1 MADIKVPTGPALVTI
16 PNVEL
21 AQAGTW
27 RLSSGEAVITREDLA
42 AAVGAI
48 DCPAVRSPVLKL
60 GHTDSRFDGEPAV
73 GWVGAM
79 ALAEDGETVVG
90 DYRGVPAWL
99 GAVMASAYPDRSIE
113 ATRNFRCQI
122 GHTHPMVIT
131 AVALLG
137 VTAPGIGTLA
147 SLQDIADLY
156 QVAASA
162 HGDGEQL
169 TSTIKGGRMPAP
181 EPEPGPTTV
190 TAAATSETVRRAYYE
205 QAGYDRWICEMQLD
219 PDLQL
224 IVMDDASGGYFRV
237 PVVVDGDEVTFAEAV
252 PVAVEYIDKPK
263 KVAASSLVFASR
275 AESVLIA
282 EAATPPAVEP
292 TTADQSA
299 SALTAEQHLAIDELI
314 DSHRW
319 QDIDRTAL
327 TAEQWQALLDRAG
340 RGIPEPAATTTTQ
353 TPVAAAA
360 SGLTEET
367 EVTGMD
373 FSDEQLAALRV
384 KLGLPEDAT
393 IDPAALVDG
402 IDKLAASD
410 GSPTKTRHMPGTIT
424 VDREVWDGMHKR
436 IQKLE
441 EIRAQQAET
450 ERDRT
455 LAAAVTDGKFAPSR
469 VEHWRRL
476 WEADPQGTR
485 DVLATLTA
493 GTVPTAD
500 YGVPGGEDA
509 ALQSEFEHIFAPR
522 GN

>member
-1 MADIKVPTGPALVTI
+1 MADISVPVGPALVTI

-27 RLSSGEAVITREDLA
+27 RLSSGEATITREDLA
-42 AAVGAI
+42 AAIAAL
-48 DCPAVRSPVLKL
+48 DCPAIGNPILKL
-60 GHTDSRFDGEPAV
+60 GHTDPRFDGEPGV
-73 GWVGAM
+73 GWVGGM
-79 ALAEDGETVVG
+79 ALKDDGGTLVG
-90 DYRGVPAWL
+90 NYRAMPAWL
-99 GAVMASAYPDRSIE
+99 AAKDEDGNRVLTSAYPNRSIE
-113 ATRNFRCQI
+113 ATRKFRCQI
-122 GHTHPMVIT
+122 GHVHDFVLT

-137 VTAPGIGTLA
+137 TTPPGIGTLD

-156 QVAASA
+156 QVTASA
-162 HGDGEQL
+162 EGNGEPI
-169 TSTIKGGRMPAP
+169 TITMTGGRMPAP
-181 EPEPGPTTV
+181 EPETGPTTV
-190 TAAATSETVRRAYYE
+190 AAAATSEDVRRAFYE
-205 QAGYDRWICEMQLD
+205 TAGYDRWICEMQLD
-219 PDLQL
+219 PDTQL
-224 IVMDDASGGYFRV
+224 IVMDDTSGGYFRV
-237 PVVVDGDEVTFAEAV
+237 PFSIDGDEVTFEDAV
-252 PVAVEYIDKPK
+252 PVAVEYVDKPQ
-263 KVAASSLVFASR
+263 KVAASSVVFASR
-275 AESVLIA
+275 AESLVDL
-282 EAATPPAVEP
+282 ATETEP
-292 TTADQSA
+292 DTTA
-299 SALTAEQHLAIDELI
+299 AETTQPEPVPTETRQAALAI
-314 DSHRW
+314 
-319 QDIDRTAL
+319 
-327 TAEQWQALLDRAG
+327 QA
-340 RGIPEPAATTTTQ
+340 EPATEPH

-393 IDPAALVDG
+393 LDPTALVDG
-402 IDKLAASD
+402 IDKLTASD
-410 GSPTKTRHMPGTIT
+410 GSPAAKAKHMPGTIT

-436 IQKLE
+436 IQALE
-441 EIRAQQAET
+441 EIRAKQAET

-493 GTVPTAD
+493 GTVPTTD

>member
-1 MADIKVPTGPALVTI
+1 MNEITVPIGPALVTI

-79 ALAEDGETVVG
+79 ALAEGGETVVG

-147 SLQDIADLY
+147 SLQDVADLY

-162 HGDGEQL
+162 DGAGEHL
-169 TSTIKGGRMPAP
+169 TSTMTGGRMPQP
-181 EPEPGPTTV
+181 EPDTGAKV
-190 TAAATSETVRRAYYE
+190 VAAATSETVRRAYYE
-205 QAGYDRWICEMQLD
+205 QRGYDRWICEMQLD

-224 IVMDDASGGYFRV
+224 IVMDDADGGYYRV
-237 PVVVDGDEVTFAEAV
+237 PVSVDGDNVTFEDAV
-252 PVAVEYIDKPK
+252 PVAVEYIDKPN
-263 KVAASSLVFASR
+263 KVAASSVVFASR

-282 EAATPPAVEP
+282 EAETPPAAEP
-292 TTADQSA
+292 EGAGQPA
-299 SALTAEQHLAIDELI
+299 SDLTAEQHQAIDELI

-327 TAEQWQALLDRAG
+327 TAEQWQALLDLAG
-340 RGIPEPAATTTTQ
+340 RGAPEPAATTTTQ
-353 TPVAAAA
+353 TPVAVAA

-373 FSDEQLAALRV
+373 FSDEQLAVLRV

-393 IDPAALVDG
+393 LDPATLVDA
-402 IDKLAASD
+402 LTAS
-410 GSPTKTRHMPGTIT
+410 GEGAVSKGLPGTIT
-424 VDREVWDGMHKR
+424 LDRQVWDD
-436 IQKLE
+436 
-441 EIRAQQAET
+441 QQARVKRLELISAERAVE
-450 ERDRT
+450 ERDRVI
-455 LAAAVTDGKFAPSR
+455 AEAIGDGKFAPSR
-469 VEHWRRL
+469 KDL
-476 WEADPQGTR
+476 WTRQWDRDPATTR
-485 DVLATLTA
+485 EVIASLMP
-493 GTVPTAD
+493 GIVPVHD
-500 YGVPGGEDA
+500 LGQPGGE
-509 ALQSEFEHIFAPR
+509 ALAIDTEYEHLFAPK
-522 GN
+522 GA

>member
-1 MADIKVPTGPALVTI
+1 MADIKVPAGPALVTI

-147 SLQDIADLY
+147 SLQDVADLY

-162 HGDGEQL
+162 TGAGEYL
-169 TSTIKGGRMPAP
+169 TSTMTGGRMPQP
-181 EPEPGPTTV
+181 EPDAGV
-190 TAAATSETVRRAYYE
+190 KVAAAATSETVRRAYYE
-205 QAGYDRWICEMQLD
+205 QVGYDRWICEMQLD

-224 IVMDDASGGYFRV
+224 IVMDDSSGGYFRV
-237 PVVVDGDEVTFAEAV
+237 PVSVDGDDVTFEDAV
-252 PVAVEYIDKPK
+252 PVAVEYIDKPE
-263 KVAASSLVFASR
+263 KVAASALVFASR

-282 EAATPPAVEP
+282 EIETPPAAELQDVGSP
-292 TTADQSA
+292 A
-299 SALTAEQHLAIDELI
+299 SDLTDEQHLAIDELI

-319 QDIDRTAL
+319 QDIDRDAL
-327 TAEQWQALLDRAG
+327 TAEQWQSLLDRAG
-340 RGIPEPAATTTTQ
+340 RGTPEPAAVETSQ

-373 FSDEQLAALRV
+373 FSDEQLAALRA
-384 KLGLPEDAT
+384 KLGLPDDAT
-393 IDPAALVDG
+393 LDPTTLVDG
-402 IDKLAASD
+402 IDKLTASD
-410 GSPTKTRHMPGTIT
+410 GATVKAKHLPGTIT
-424 VDREVWDGMHKR
+424 VDREIWDGMHKR
-436 IQKLE
+436 IARLE
-441 EIRAQQAET
+441 EIRAAQAET

-455 LAAAVTDGKFAPSR
+455 LAAAVSDGKFAPSR

-476 WEADPQGTR
+476 WDADPQGTAE
-485 DVLATLTA
+485 VLTTLTA

-500 YGVPGGEDA
+500 IGMPGGEDA
-509 ALQSEFEHIFAPR
+509 ALAFEFEHIFAPK
-522 GN
+522 GA